1 MSLPMLSLT
10 LPNLLA
16 LTWVTPLAGAILGA
30 SVLAPLVALWF
41 LKLRRKRRV
50 VSSTLLWSRSLA
62 DLRANTP
69 FQRIRFSWLLVLQIL
84 AIILI
89 ALALAQPEAEGLG
102 ASGGRHVLLID
113 RSASMNAME
122 SVEDDGTPIE
132 PPVARLNLAKDAAK
146 SRVRALLGGG
156 WFSKRASE
164 VMIVAFGSRAEIR
177 APFTD
182 NISTLE
188 TAIDGIT
195 PTDEA
200 TLLSEALELSRAF
213 TSNLNVADAR
223 GQVNELPV
231 GELPTIEL
239 YSDGRVADLTTL
251 ALREGEGIVYH
262 RVGSADRNLAVVAV
276 SADRPP
282 EQPDRIQVF
291 AALVNPRP
299 EPALVT
305 VQMAIDGTV
314 RAVTPEK
321 LSIPAAVERDGQW
334 VPGRSQ
340 VVFRPVEQPNNASI
354 EVAIVE
360 DDALRDDDAALVVV
374 PPAKKLS
381 VLLVTNGDGFLLRTV
396 LEALPVERFSVM
408 TLGEFESATADGR
421 PSGYDVVV
429 FDGVAPKSLAPG
441 AYLAVGAVPP
451 VEGLTAFGAHEGVYP
466 RIARDEHPL
475 FRAASIDELYVSK
488 LVAVQ
493 ASKNFEVVAECAEGP
508 MILTLDRSDLHLVY
522 LAFDPLDSNWPFQ
535 RSFVNFL
542 ANTVEHLGRAG
553 ESLTGRALV
562 PGEAISMRLPAGSR
576 DGQVETPDGRT
587 FACVI
592 DPDGQLTWGPVQL
605 AGLHRIRFTPAASE
619 VQDLRLVAVNIAN
632 ADEARIAPR
641 SELAL
646 GTQTVQGISVGD
658 NRRGA
663 LWPWVLAFGLL
674 IVLLEW
680 WSYQRQVRV

>member
-1 MSLPMLSLT
+1 MSAPT
-10 LPNLLA
+10 QILA
-16 LTWVTPLAGAILGA
+16 ITWVTPLAGAILGA
-30 SVLAPLVALWF
+30 AILAPLVALWF

-50 VSSTLLWSRSLA
+50 ISSTLLWSRSLA

-69 FQRIRFSWLLVLQIL
+69 FQRIRFSWLLLLQIL
-84 AIILI
+84 AIVLI
-89 ALALAQPEAEGLG
+89 AVALAQPEAEGLG

-122 SVEDDGTPIE
+122 TAEEDGTTIDPPI
-132 PPVARLNLAKDAAK
+132 ARLALAKEAAK
-146 SRVRALLGGG
+146 TRVRELLGGG

-177 APFTD
+177 SPFTD

-188 TAIDGIT
+188 SAIDAIT

-200 TLLSEALELSRAF
+200 TVLSEALELSRAF

-223 GQVNELPV
+223 GEKNELPV

-239 YSDGRVADLTTL
+239 YSDGRVSDLATL

-262 RVGSADRNLAVVAV
+262 RVGAADRNLAVVAV

-282 EQPDRIQVF
+282 EQQNRIQVF
-291 AALVNPRP
+291 AALVNPRT
-299 EPALVT
+299 EAASVT

-321 LSIPAAVERDGQW
+321 ITIPAAAERDGQW
-334 VPGRSQ
+334 VPGRAQ
-340 VVFRPVEQPNNASI
+340 VVFRPVEQPDNASI

-381 VLLVTNGDGFLLRTV
+381 VLLVANGDAFLLRTV
-396 LEALPVERFSVM
+396 LEALPVERFATM
-408 TLGEFESATADGR
+408 TLGEFEAATAQGK

-429 FDGVAPKSLAPG
+429 FDGVAPAALAPG
-441 AYLAVGAVPP
+441 SYLAVGAVPP
-451 VEGLTAFGAHEGVYP
+451 IDGLTQFGSHEGVYP
-466 RIARDEHPL
+466 RIAREEHPL
-475 FRAASIDELYVSK
+475 FRAASIDELFVSK

-535 RSFVNFL
+535 RSFVNFV
-542 ANTVEHLGRAG
+542 ANAVEHLGRAG
-553 ESLTGRALV
+553 ESLTGRALT
-562 PGEAISMRLPAGSR
+562 PGEAISMRLPAGAR
-576 DGQVETPDGRT
+576 NGEVETPDGRK
-587 FACVI
+587 FACTI

-605 AGLHRIRFTPAASE
+605 AGLHRIRFTPAIGE
-619 VQDLRLVAVNIAN
+619 GTELRLVAVNIAN

-641 SELAL
+641 SELAI
-646 GTQTVQGISVGD
+646 GTQTIQGVSVGD
-658 NRRGA
+658 SRRGA
-663 LWPWVLAFGLL
+663 LWPWVLALGLV